1 MSDVWPAQWNRST
14 GRMLR
19 ALADHPRGLS
29 TEDLR
34 RVAKIPTGHARPL
47 IHRQLRLG
55 RVRRAGSRSASTGGL
70 LTVWQITG
78 EGVRHLGDTTVQ
90 AAPLSEMCIL
100 IMAMYGRPASAAEVR
115 DWMEREG
122 KAFTRAPGGPGPE
135 GACPAGAA
143 SS

>member
-1 MSDVWPAQWNRST
+1 
-14 GRMLR
+14 MLR

-70 LTVWQITG
+70 LTVLSIPTKPITG
-78 EGVRHLGDTTVQ
+78 SGVFVRGVSE
-90 AAPLSEMCIL
+90 AA
-100 IMAMYGRPASAAEVR
+100 
-115 DWMEREG
+115 
-122 KAFTRAPGGPGPE
+122 
-135 GACPAGAA
+135 
-143 SS
+143 